1 MLIMTKLNIGAAQH
15 FASNKIRWYS
25 VSTEDK
31 IAFENQCVH
40 KISIRELKSSKEVYK
55 SIILFYK
62 IGNAGGAPLVEDRG
76 SGCFF
81 FYQIN
86 YIFSCKTN

>member
-62 IGNAGGAPLVEDRG
+62 IDITSYR
-76 SGCFF
+76 
-81 FYQIN
+81 Y
-86 YIFSCKTN
+86 FSMLGVPHW